1 MSLLHMG
8 VVVFRVMA
16 KSKDA
21 AGGLRKSFG
30 ITIPR
35 EAAFELGWHP
45 GQYLEVWVDKE
56 RKLLIVREVEIKPPE
71 FGKAS

>member
-1 MSLLHMG
+1 
-8 VVVFRVMA
+8 MA
-16 KSKDA
+16 KSKNA
-21 AGGLRKSFG
+21 SGGLRKSFG

-35 EAAFELGWHP
+35 EAVLELGWQP

-71 FGKAS
+71 LGTSS

>member
-1 MSLLHMG
+1 MELQHCG

-21 AGGLRKSFG
+21 SGGLRKSFG

-35 EAAFELGWHP
+35 EAVLELGWQP

-71 FGKAS
+71 LGTSS